1 MTYRIIAYE
10 TDAIAPELIAMGFR
24 SERHT
29 EWYVDSDEIVGG
41 TQGPFA
47 SEAKAE
53 AWAKEFFGATLDH
66 YGM

>member
-53 AWAKEFFGATLDH
+53 AWA
-66 YGM
+66 